1 MKNWIKAYLMAAVA
15 CAAAGCGMDSA
26 QLGECVKKE
35 MQEELVKTT
44 GLKDLKMKEVRL
56 VRGEG
61 IEYSGVGKGE
71 IGGHVVKFDV
81 TCKYDGKTVLWD
93 AKPSEENLALLAT
106 KEKARDIC
114 NALKAAWPEV
124 KKSAKETLDAA
135 SKKAGE
141 YYDAAKK
148 KTGEYY
154 DAAKKKTGE
163 YYDAAK
169 KKTGEYYDA
178 AKKKTVE
185 SLSR

>member
-1 MKNWIKAYLMAAVA
+1 MMNWIKAYLIAAVA

-26 QLGECVKKE
+26 QLGEYVKKE
-35 MQEELVKTT
+35 MQEELVKTS
-44 GLKDLKMKEVRL
+44 GLKDLKMTDVRL
-56 VRGEG
+56 IKGEG
-61 IEYSGVGKGE
+61 VEYSGVGKGE

-93 AKPSEENLALLAT
+93 AKPSEENFALLAT

-141 YYDAAKK
+141 YYDAASKK
-148 KTGEYY
+148 
-154 DAAKKKTGE
+154 A
-163 YYDAAK
+163 
-169 KKTGEYYDA
+169 GEYYDA

-185 SLSR
+185 CLDAAKGKLQQ

>member
-169 KKTGEYYDA
+169 KKT
-178 AKKKTVE
+178 VE

>member
-26 QLGECVKKE
+26 QLGECVRKE

-169 KKTGEYYDA
+169 KKT
-178 AKKKTVE
+178 VE